1 MLSSRTWRTCTPSNC
16 WANFR
21 AVSRRSWRIG
31 LWGSWSLFHTAASH
45 PPLHAVAPIRLKHP
59 RQTSKPTSQLGSYPT
74 QKVIFASESNKNCL
88 KYTFC
93 LFPDHSIFQG
103 TKKLDSPHLAFLASK
118 QKLNVHQTCHTWN
131 PCECKHFR
139 PPSRVALLPGKLR
152 LPALKHTKHEA
163 TQTQA
168 VQNSVQLWEN
178 GSFSNSKPVSSF
190 HLDNCDHFAAPQTHQ
205 ARRAQPCVV
214 PAPLPSLRWPPRSP
228 PPPPRPAPAWHGW
241 SEAAQKRPGSLWSF
255 EGKSKDEG

>member
-31 LWGSWSLFHTAASH
+31 LWGLQIHTAAPH

-103 TKKLDSPHLAFLASK
+103 TKKLDSPGFSSFQA
-118 QKLNVHQTCHTWN
+118 
-131 PCECKHFR
+131 
-139 PPSRVALLPGKLR
+139 
-152 LPALKHTKHEA
+152 
-163 TQTQA
+163 QTQCSSNLPHLKSLR
-168 VQNSVQLWEN
+168 VQAFSA
-178 GSFSNSKPVSSF
+178 SFKSRFASSQGWFRTPPNFEKMDHFLIPFSSF

-214 PAPLPSLRWPPRSP
+214 PAPLPSLLWPPRSL

-241 SEAAQKRPGSLWSF
+241 REAAQKRPGKKGVLSSKPFWSWVY
-255 EGKSKDEG
+255 EVLKGKVRTKVNCYAK

>member
-1 MLSSRTWRTCTPSNC
+1 MGLLELVPHGGFTPASARCRSNSFEAPS
-16 WANFR
+16 ANFKANLSAR
-21 AVSRRSWRIG
+21 QLSNSKSHFCIRIKQE
-31 LWGSWSLFHTAASH
+31 LFEVYLLLVPWSFH
-45 PPLHAVAPIRLKHP
+45 
-59 RQTSKPTSQLGSYPT
+59 
-74 QKVIFASESNKNCL
+74 
-88 KYTFC
+88 
-93 LFPDHSIFQG
+93 FQG